1 MSKPP
6 ARCRFP
12 LATLGPLALLAG
24 SSSAAVRPASCALGP
39 PDAANAN
46 AASLSTLAGAARL
59 GTGWEI
65 YAPLIAQE
73 IGTDCPP
80 ASPGFASAL
89 SRWQAGR
96 RSGTGGAMDVA
107 TLQAMNQ
114 IWMSRRPF
122 VKLSAHACPPPPD
135 PAILAPAAP
144 AESYGGKTIMLRP
157 GALAAYRA
165 MVAAARRELPDDATA
180 RPMFTLFSGFR
191 SPEADAARCA
201 RDGDCQ
207 GVTRAACSAH
217 RTGLA
222 FDIDLGAAPG
232 DRIDSADP
240 ANRLFISRGAAYRWL
255 VRNAGRFGLV
265 PYPFEPW
272 HWEWTG
278 ESP

>member
-1 MSKPP
+1 
-6 ARCRFP
+6 
-12 LATLGPLALLAG
+12 
-24 SSSAAVRPASCALGP
+24 
-39 PDAANAN
+39 
-46 AASLSTLAGAARL
+46 
-59 GTGWEI
+59 
-65 YAPLIAQE
+65 
-73 IGTDCPP
+73 
-80 ASPGFASAL
+80 
-89 SRWQAGR
+89 
-96 RSGTGGAMDVA
+96 MDVA
-107 TLQAMNQ
+107 TLEAMNQ

-135 PAILAPAAP
+135 PAILASAAP

-165 MVAAARRELPDDATA
+165 MVAAARRELPSTATA
-180 RPMFTLFSGFR
+180 APLFTLFSGFR
-191 SPEADAARCA
+191 SPDADAARCA

-232 DRIDSADP
+232 DRIDSADD

>member
-1 MSKPP
+1 MG
-6 ARCRFP
+6 
-12 LATLGPLALLAG
+12 LLALIAW
-24 SSSAAVRPASCALGP
+24 SAPSAASAASCALGP
-39 PDAANAN
+39 ADSAQAN
-46 AASLSTLAGAARL
+46 AASLATLAGPASL

-65 YAPLIAQE
+65 YAPLIAWE

-122 VKLSAHACPPPPD
+122 VMISARACPSPPD
-135 PAILAPAAP
+135 SGNLAQAAP

-165 MVAAARRELPDDATA
+165 MAAAARRELPATDTA
-180 RPMFTLFSGFR
+180 APLFTLFSGFR
-191 SPEADAARCA
+191 SPDADAARCA

-240 ANRLFISRGAAYRWL
+240 ANRLFISRGSAYRWL

-278 ESP
+278 ERP